1 MDKILSDLQTSDS
14 FNIITFSDIVNIWKA
29 EGSIQAT
36 VQNIHNAKNY
46 VSRMEANGCKC
57 YSLFPSICPCS
68 HFCSILF
75 QIISS
80 PRSTVSVI

>member
-14 FNIITFSDIVNIWKA
+14 FNIITFSDTVNIWKA

-57 YSLFPSICPCS
+57 
-68 HFCSILF
+68 
-75 QIISS
+75 
-80 PRSTVSVI
+80 